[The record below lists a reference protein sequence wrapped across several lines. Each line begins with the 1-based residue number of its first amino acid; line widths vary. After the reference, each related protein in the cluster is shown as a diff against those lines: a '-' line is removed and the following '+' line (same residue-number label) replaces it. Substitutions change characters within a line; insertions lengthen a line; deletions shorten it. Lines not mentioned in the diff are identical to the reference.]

1 MLFTKKNEDLYD
13 VAETKKEKLARF
25 GHKVEK
31 FVDNNPLTATLIA
44 CGTVHIAGYTLL
56 HYVTKPPSKTE
67 PETAT
72 CNPYVS

>member
-1 MLFTKKNEDLYD
+1 MLFTKKNEDIYD
-13 VAETKKEKLARF
+13 VAESKKEKLARF

-56 HYVTKPPSKTE
+56 HYVTKPPRKSE

-72 CNPYVS
+72 CNAYVS

>member
-1 MLFTKKNEDLYD
+1 MLFTKKNEDTIKL
-13 VAETKKEKLARF
+13 VETKKEKLARF
-25 GHKVEK
+25 GTKVEK